1 MSKSHSHVFIRR
13 LSDIANTSHSTVI
26 RDVKKDTV
34 QILEDAAAIKDDTA
48 QILEEIARLQS
59 RLPKDATGGQTTE
72 GRPNEMLQ
80 RYLDSL
86 TSYAGTVRDL
96 STEDDVDSFWSPE
109 ATSRSQSFE
118 EARSSFSSAPLNERG
133 DVVKIDFAASPE
145 DLGGLAQIRSEP
157 TYGGAGQAGAQSP
170 NVSPNDNNNQ
180 PLRQG
185 HMDPQ
190 SILAR
195 DSSSTTRTLQI
206 FDFYSAG
213 TGNTPSKLS
222 SYESRS
228 HSTSDPGIS
237 TSSAS
242 SLTSSEAGKQEVSTQ

>member
-1 MSKSHSHVFIRR
+1 
-13 LSDIANTSHSTVI
+13 
-26 RDVKKDTV
+26 
-34 QILEDAAAIKDDTA
+34 
-48 QILEEIARLQS
+48 
-59 RLPKDATGGQTTE
+59 
-72 GRPNEMLQ
+72 MLQ

-109 ATSRSQSFE
+109 ATSCSQSFE

-145 DLGGLAQIRSEP
+145 DLGGLAQIHLES
-157 TYGGAGQAGAQSP
+157 TYGVAGQAGAQSP
-170 NVSPNDNNNQ
+170 NVSPNDNNSQ
-180 PLRQG
+180 PLRQS
-185 HMDPQ
+185 HMNPR
-190 SILAR
+190 SILAH
-195 DSSSTTRTLQI
+195 DISSTTRTLQL
-206 FDFYSAG
+206 FDLYSAG
-213 TGNTPSKLS
+213 TGDTPSKLS
-222 SYESRS
+222 SYGSHS